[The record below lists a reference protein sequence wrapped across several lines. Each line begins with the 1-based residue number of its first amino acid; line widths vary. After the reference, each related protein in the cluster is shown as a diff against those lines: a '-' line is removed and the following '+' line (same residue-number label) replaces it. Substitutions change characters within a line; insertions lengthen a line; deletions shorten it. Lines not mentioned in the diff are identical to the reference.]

1 LDTAHNGRHHADF
14 NPVRAENTLNKITV
28 SGEDNL
34 SMLLACINTV
44 EQMIEEER

>member
-1 LDTAHNGRHHADF
+1 MQLTTLYSLK
-14 NPVRAENTLNKITV
+14 NTLNKITV

-44 EQMIEEER
+44 KR

>member
-1 LDTAHNGRHHADF
+1 MHHEAE
-14 NPVRAENTLNKITV
+14 NPVFVKNTLNKITV
-28 SGEDNL
+28 SGEYNL

>member
-1 LDTAHNGRHHADF
+1 MQLSTLYALKK
-14 NPVRAENTLNKITV
+14 TLNKITV

-44 EQMIEEER
+44 EQMIEEERQNESHPNE

>member
-1 LDTAHNGRHHADF
+1 MQLKTLYSLK
-14 NPVRAENTLNKITV
+14 NTLNKITV

-44 EQMIEEER
+44 EQMIEEERQNESHPNE